1 MALNDR
7 FRIDELLKKGSK
19 AIKRDYSDG
28 IVVRKKDG
36 KEVNPTSKKIEKPF
50 GEEPIRGKQK
60 NPKIKTDLLEPQ
72 EEQNV
77 EQTSFSGE
85 TASSLERPYYTE
97 SELEKALD
105 IKVDELI
112 NKPRE
117 SRGQFVRLDKLI
129 EQKEINQNLSQQI
142 KDLTQERDAA
152 LNQISTL
159 QTQID
164 QLIAD
169 VAAKTEEVLQ
179 RDREFRELQ
188 ARYQVLLSDFQSSVL
203 KGTKEGIERVSLT
216 AQVRG
221 LGAQKE
227 TLASQLTTQ
236 KDIVKNLTENIKTLN
251 QQMKNQAQIAT
262 QQIEA
267 ANQQVKAAQSTASS
281 SANSKKKKIICTELY
296 EQGFMP
302 QFIYEMDDKFGDIVL
317 EHKPEVMYGYWI
329 WATPI
334 VNGLKRNKTF
344 AKFVYNYFVKDW
356 SEYMAYEMGVL
367 PTENRRGR
375 KLHKFGEKFS
385 ILIYKLFPNQ
395 LKKLSWL

>member
-50 GEEPIRGKQK
+50 GEEPIRCKQK

-267 ANQQVKAAQSTASS
+267 ANQQVEAAQATASA
-281 SANSKKKKIICTELY
+281 SANSKKKKIIWT
-296 EQGFMP
+296 
-302 QFIYEMDDKFGDIVL
+302 
-317 EHKPEVMYGYWI
+317 
-329 WATPI
+329 
-334 VNGLKRNKTF
+334 
-344 AKFVYNYFVKDW
+344 
-356 SEYMAYEMGVL
+356 
-367 PTENRRGR
+367 
-375 KLHKFGEKFS
+375 
-385 ILIYKLFPNQ
+385 
-395 LKKLSWL
+395 